1 MLHRISLKKSITLFT
16 ILLVIASVSS
26 ITTILTL
33 NSHQLIKDNFS
44 REQKQIIRHSQSR
57 LLEFVENQKNDIDAW
72 ATQPIVGIYFTV
84 PGLAKLSLP
93 GIKVYFTNIG
103 YSAPWIDSIL
113 LIDGDEITSAYS
125 RSSALD
131 SRLLDTDYL
140 LQAPGIS
147 IFDMVPKGSSS
158 PEIKLLLK
166 RSFLRGTEGKAEKYL
181 AVLIDPNAI
190 QLKLFQNTE
199 IGSNGFVR
207 LLIKTSDDHIWV
219 PDPAKSDSLDS
230 SAIDQKFQIEARS
243 WSNWSDIGNEESNF
257 QITLQK
263 VFEESI
269 AIIAVVSKQELI
281 SPIISQI
288 QISIIS
294 GIFIL
299 IAGALAAVY
308 LTNKLH
314 KPLLEFVDN
323 INNLEF
329 RKRGLTN
336 FPLQPTAYTE
346 IKSLNKAFRKMFEK
360 LALSNS
366 QLAESEE
373 HARNLFGNSAV
384 AILSEDFSRVVE
396 RLDQLRHDGIT
407 DLREYLHENEEEA
420 WEMASMVKINSVN
433 NRTLK
438 LYNAK
443 NDLAFTDGIGELIG
457 EDAIEVFCEEL
468 IAIWGKAD
476 FFRSN
481 ATQKTVDGEK
491 IHVIISMPIPDTP
504 EGFMAIPV
512 SIIDITEQK
521 KAEVELERIA
531 HYDMLTDLPNRV
543 LLADRLSQA
552 MVQCQRRNQSL
563 AVAYLDLD
571 GFKTVNDTHG
581 HDVGDKLLNTVSQRM
596 KVALRD
602 GDTLARIGGDEF
614 IAVLIDLDNT
624 EDQNPV
630 LERLLKAAA
639 EPVFVGDIVMQVSV
653 SIGVTLYPQDGVD
666 ADQLIRHADHA
677 MYIAK
682 HAGKNQYQLF
692 DTAQDNAIKIQ
703 QEDISDIRLALDR
716 SEFLLHYQPKVNMHT
731 GEVIG
736 VEALIRWQ
744 HSDRGLVPPLDF
756 LPSIEG
762 NPISLEL
769 GEWVIDTALSQ
780 ISQWQSMRVDIPI
793 SVNISGYQLQQTNF
807 TTRLSALLAAH
818 PEVDPNYLELEILE
832 TSVLNNISQVS
843 DTMTACHDLG
853 VSFSLDDFGTG
864 YSSLVHLRRL
874 PAYLIKIDQ
883 SFVRDMLDDADDLA
897 IIEGVIGLAKTFK
910 HEVIAEGVETI
921 EHGVALLQLGC
932 QLAQGY
938 GIARPMPS
946 DDIPEWVSSWKADD
960 SWQSPGLVE
969 RTELDTEPDWVR
981 PGSSRV

>member
-1 MLHRISLKKSITLFT
+1 
-16 ILLVIASVSS
+16 
-26 ITTILTL
+26 
-33 NSHQLIKDNFS
+33 
-44 REQKQIIRHSQSR
+44 
-57 LLEFVENQKNDIDAW
+57 
-72 ATQPIVGIYFTV
+72 
-84 PGLAKLSLP
+84 
-93 GIKVYFTNIG
+93 
-103 YSAPWIDSIL
+103 
-113 LIDGDEITSAYS
+113 
-125 RSSALD
+125 
-131 SRLLDTDYL
+131 
-140 LQAPGIS
+140 
-147 IFDMVPKGSSS
+147 
-158 PEIKLLLK
+158 
-166 RSFLRGTEGKAEKYL
+166 
-181 AVLIDPNAI
+181 
-190 QLKLFQNTE
+190 
-199 IGSNGFVR
+199 
-207 LLIKTSDDHIWV
+207 
-219 PDPAKSDSLDS
+219 
-230 SAIDQKFQIEARS
+230 
-243 WSNWSDIGNEESNF
+243 
-257 QITLQK
+257 
-263 VFEESI
+263 
-269 AIIAVVSKQELI
+269 
-281 SPIISQI
+281 
-288 QISIIS
+288 
-294 GIFIL
+294 
-299 IAGALAAVY
+299 
-308 LTNKLH
+308 
-314 KPLLEFVDN
+314 
-323 INNLEF
+323 
-329 RKRGLTN
+329 
-336 FPLQPTAYTE
+336 
-346 IKSLNKAFRKMFEK
+346 
-360 LALSNS
+360 
-366 QLAESEE
+366 
-373 HARNLFGNSAV
+373 
-384 AILSEDFSRVVE
+384 
-396 RLDQLRHDGIT
+396 
-407 DLREYLHENEEEA
+407 
-420 WEMASMVKINSVN
+420 
-433 NRTLK
+433 
-438 LYNAK
+438 
-443 NDLAFTDGIGELIG
+443 
-457 EDAIEVFCEEL
+457 
-468 IAIWGKAD
+468 
-476 FFRSN
+476 
-481 ATQKTVDGEK
+481 
-491 IHVIISMPIPDTP
+491 
-504 EGFMAIPV
+504 
-512 SIIDITEQK
+512 
-521 KAEVELERIA
+521 
-531 HYDMLTDLPNRV
+531 
-543 LLADRLSQA
+543 
-552 MVQCQRRNQSL
+552 
-563 AVAYLDLD
+563 
-571 GFKTVNDTHG
+571 
-581 HDVGDKLLNTVSQRM
+581 M